1 MTSSKAQVCALPSE
15 TNSEIVPIEFTFTKK
30 IQSKNFKIK
39 SLEIG
44 QCLKNQKKRRE
55 IPILLLET
63 YQNQIYRLQ
72 TTLVCFVFSLCGG
85 YFYVCTCYYS
95 IRFSIFSLL
104 GSLVRTGGSVQ
115 NLQIPKNENSFLGAM
130 RKRDK
135 RLGTLITADSLIP
148 NNQDRDVCV

>member
-30 IQSKNFKIK
+30 FKNKNFKIK

-55 IPILLLET
+55 IPILLLLET

-85 YFYVCTCYYS
+85 YFYMYMLLLYS
-95 IRFSIFSLL
+95 VFYFLSSRLASARWRERAKF
-104 GSLVRTGGSVQ
+104 T
-115 NLQIPKNENSFLGAM
+115 NSQ
-130 RKRDK
+130 K
-135 RLGTLITADSLIP
+135 
-148 NNQDRDVCV
+148 